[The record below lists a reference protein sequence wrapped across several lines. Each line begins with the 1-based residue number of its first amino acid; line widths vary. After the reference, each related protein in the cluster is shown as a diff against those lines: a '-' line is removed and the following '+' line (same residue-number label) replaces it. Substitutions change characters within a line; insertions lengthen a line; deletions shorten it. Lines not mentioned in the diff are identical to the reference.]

1 MKHNFF
7 LKQHNSLIFTT
18 KYRIMVLRGENMII
32 TNSIMKHNLDSYSNK
47 NNKISRNIRDKKL
60 FKIINGL
67 YETDQNVSAYL
78 LAGSIYGPSYI
89 SFEYA
94 MSFYG
99 LIPEKVTT
107 VTCATFDKKKKK
119 EYKTDFGVFTYRDIP
134 LLAYPEEILLK
145 EQDNYSYQIATPEKA
160 LCDKLYTLSPL
171 NNYSNLENML
181 FNDLRIDANE
191 FNKLNVDKVIKLS
204 SLYGSTNVELLARYM
219 RRNISE

>member
-1 MKHNFF
+1 
-7 LKQHNSLIFTT
+7 
-18 KYRIMVLRGENMII
+18 MVI
-32 TNSIMKHNLDSYSNK
+32 TNSIMKQNLDSYSNK

-94 MSFYG
+94 LSFYG

-145 EQDNYSYQIATPEKA
+145 EQDNYSYQMATPEKA

-181 FNDLRIDANE
+181 FTDLRIDEEE
-191 FNKLNVDKVIKLS
+191 FNKLDVNKINCLS
-204 SLYGSTNVELLARYM
+204 QLYHSTNVELLARYM
-219 RRNISE
+219 RRNINE